1 MKFGTVRAKIA
12 DDGEKIQT
20 ILKDGTNET
29 SNVASGGDYI
39 VTNPVSGE
47 SWIID
52 KDKFEKK
59 YQKIEG
65 KSDEYKPKGAPVKAI
80 VVDKNVRFI
89 ASWGEEQRIGKGG
102 YIIETKDGE
111 RYGNAK
117 DEFESTY
124 SRSEFSP
131 KDTEKVLAYL
141 DVYGVDDF
149 INRLKIQVVS
159 EIPITRIFDLDSLL
173 DKIHDQDKDK
183 MLSALAIVRDVLDSD
198 KSAKVSEDEDIT
210 YADLQATNS
219 LGKAM
224 MMRIVNKRLN

>member
-1 MKFGTVRAKIA
+1 MSIEHGSLAPEEITEYIEVDISSKEFDNQFKDAETYMKFGTVRAKIA

-124 SRSEFSP
+124 SR
-131 KDTEKVLAYL
+131 Y
-141 DVYGVDDF
+141 
-149 INRLKIQVVS
+149 
-159 EIPITRIFDLDSLL
+159 
-173 DKIHDQDKDK
+173 
-183 MLSALAIVRDVLDSD
+183 
-198 KSAKVSEDEDIT
+198 
-210 YADLQATNS
+210 
-219 LGKAM
+219 
-224 MMRIVNKRLN
+224 

>member
-1 MKFGTVRAKIA
+1 
-12 DDGEKIQT
+12 
-20 ILKDGTNET
+20 
-29 SNVASGGDYI
+29 
-39 VTNPVSGE
+39 
-47 SWIID
+47 
-52 KDKFEKK
+52 
-59 YQKIEG
+59 
-65 KSDEYKPKGAPVKAI
+65 
-80 VVDKNVRFI
+80 
-89 ASWGEEQRIGKGG
+89 
-102 YIIETKDGE
+102 
-111 RYGNAK
+111 
-117 DEFESTY
+117 
-124 SRSEFSP
+124 
-131 KDTEKVLAYL
+131 LAYL